1 MQQTHKPNDIESWLE
16 QLGQPSADRD
26 YKPGHARMHDLL
38 APLNLK
44 RPKLRIRIAGTNGK
58 GSTAFMLA
66 EALQACGLNVGL
78 YTSPHIHHFNERI
91 RINGEPISNGELLS
105 LIETMMPEALA
116 IGASYFETATALA
129 LKHFSDSEVNVE
141 ILEAGV
147 GARLDATTAV
157 EADMALITP
166 IGMDHQAWLGD
177 TIESVASEKAY
188 VADGC
193 SMVLSAVQLNV
204 VMPILKQH
212 APKLEV
218 IKPDKM
224 LSLSMSG
231 NHQRQNAALA
241 LNAAKRLLEEA
252 LIDGPVERIKEAI
265 ESTIV
270 PGRLQKVQFGEATI
284 WIDAA
289 HNRHA
294 VEALLTTLATMKLD
308 CVLIYT
314 REDRDLSDTI
324 DLLRPFTKRVVGE
337 KGNGLDQSYPSA
349 MEAMKSELTIN
360 PQGNYLIIGSFITVA
375 ATLKFLESA

>member
-38 APLNLK
+38 APLHLK

-66 EALQACGLNVGL
+66 AALQACGLKVGL
-78 YTSPHIHHFNERI
+78 YTSPHIHQFNERI
-91 RINGEPISNGELLS
+91 RINGESISDDALLS
-105 LIETMMPEALA
+105 LIKTMMPDALA
-116 IGASYFETATALA
+116 IGASYFEMATALA
-129 LKHFSDSEVNVE
+129 LKHFSDAEGDVE

-166 IGMDHQAWLGD
+166 IGLDHQAWLGD
-177 TIESVASEKAY
+177 TIESVAAEKAY

-193 SMVLSAVQLNV
+193 AMVLSAVQSNA
-204 VMPILKQH
+204 VMSILKQRAH
-212 APKLEV
+212 DLNV
-218 IKPDKM
+218 IEPDES
-224 LSLSMSG
+224 LSLSMLGS
-231 NHQRQNAALA
+231 HQRQNAALA
-241 LNAAKRLLEEA
+241 FNAAKRLIKEG
-252 LIDGPVERIKEAI
+252 LIDGSVERIKEVI
-265 ESTIV
+265 ESTVV
-270 PGRLQKVQFGEATI
+270 PGRLQKVKFGEASI
-284 WIDAA
+284 WLDAA

-294 VEALLTTLATMKLD
+294 VEALLPTLATMNLD
-308 CVLIYT
+308 CILIYT

-337 KGNGLDQSYPSA
+337 KGNGLDQRYPSA
-349 MEAMKSELTIN
+349 MKAMQAELAIN
-360 PQGNYLIIGSFITVA
+360 PQGNYLVTGSFITVA
-375 ATLKFLESA
+375 ASLKFLERG